1 MRRTTRKKPAGKG
14 VKATDNSQK
23 ATEDSQKATEESQK
37 ATEESQKATEE
48 SPTNQTQGG
57 DGESVP
63 VLVHAEVHQPPQ
75 ASIKAKKK
83 KRPTSKSPSKSPV
96 QLRTSPRKHPEGKQP
111 ALDDSSAEENDNVSI
126 FFYQKFIVH
135 FLFLG
140 HF

>member
-1 MRRTTRKKPAGKG
+1 MKPTDDSQ
-14 VKATDNSQK
+14 KAIEDSQKDIEDSQNAIEDSQKDTEDSQK
-23 ATEDSQKATEESQK
+23 ATEDSQTK
-37 ATEESQKATEE
+37 
-48 SPTNQTQGG
+48 QTQGD
-57 DGESVP
+57 DGESAQ

-75 ASIKAKKK
+75 ASIKTKKK
-83 KRPTSKSPSKSPV
+83 KRQTSKSPSKSPV